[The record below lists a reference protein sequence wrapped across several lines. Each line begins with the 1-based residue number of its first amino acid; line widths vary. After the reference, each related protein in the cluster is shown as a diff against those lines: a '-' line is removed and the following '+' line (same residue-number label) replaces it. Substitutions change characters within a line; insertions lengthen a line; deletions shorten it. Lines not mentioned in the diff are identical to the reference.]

1 MGSVVD
7 EVISIGETGG
17 LEARLAGS
25 GRAAS
30 GEGDGRRGGK
40 MESGG
45 VAPTYEGDFV
55 LESHLALECG
65 RTLVRPVLHY
75 AVYGRLNARRE
86 NAVLVCHALSGSAL
100 VGAWWPGLFGDV
112 GDEAS
117 VVPRSQKRDLG
128 HPDSDEAAKA
138 GAGQGIV
145 DLERDCVICVNLLG
159 SCYGSTGP
167 GSVNAEKIEA
177 NAGRSASRRVDLG
190 KADAIS
196 LYGPE
201 FPLVSIRDNVRAQAE
216 LMRALGI
223 ERLRLVIGGSIGGMQ
238 ALEWAILFPEQVERA
253 VVIGVAPLNAM
264 GLALN
269 HLQRRA
275 IQGDPEWR
283 EGWYLPHQQPKHGL
297 ALARQIAML
306 SYKSPELFEERFG
319 RNPNRNGEDPWGL
332 DRDGGGLGAD
342 AGRFDVAGF
351 LDYQGERFPERF
363 DANAYL
369 AILRM
374 MDTWDPVRGWR
385 SDVEAFGRIRARVSF
400 VGISSDGLFP
410 AAGVKALADA
420 TRGAGADAEYR
431 EMRSAH
437 GHDAFLAEQGELV
450 RVLKDRE

>member
-1 MGSVVD
+1 MSVT
-7 EVISIGETGG
+7 EENETRPA
-17 LEARLAGS
+17 EA
-25 GRAAS
+25 GRAAPP
-30 GEGDGRRGGK
+30 GRRKGK
-40 MESGG
+40 LESGG
-45 VAPTYEGDFV
+45 PAPTYEGDFV

-65 RTLVRPVLHY
+65 RTLVRPMLHY
-75 AVYGRLNARRE
+75 AVYGRLNAARD

-100 VGAWWPGLFGDV
+100 VGAWWPGLMQQVRKSAPLHGVSELAGEDA
-112 GDEAS
+112 GRNAGPS
-117 VVPRSQKRDLG
+117 TPPRSAQDDRISG
-128 HPDSDEAAKA
+128 
-138 GAGQGIV
+138 GIV
-145 DLERDCVICVNLLG
+145 NLETDCVICVNLLG

-167 GSVNAEKIEA
+167 GSVNSEKVNAERPDE
-177 NAGRSASRRVDLG
+177 V
-190 KADAIS
+190 S

-216 LMRALGI
+216 LIQALGI
-223 ERLRLVIGGSIGGMQ
+223 RRLKLAIGGSIGGMQ
-238 ALEWAILFPEQVERA
+238 ALEWAILFPERVERA

-275 IQGDPEWR
+275 IQNDPEWR
-283 EGWYLPHQQPKHGL
+283 EGWYLPHQQPRRGL

-369 AILRM
+369 AILRT
-374 MDTWDPVRGWR
+374 MDTWDPGRGWR
-385 SDVEAFGRIRARVSF
+385 SEAEALGRIQARVTF
-400 VGISSDGLFP
+400 VGISSDALFP
-410 AAGVKALADA
+410 AVEVRALAEA
-420 TRGAGADAEYR
+420 ARQAGANAEYR
-431 EMRSAH
+431 EMATLH

-450 RVLKDRE
+450 RVVGSG